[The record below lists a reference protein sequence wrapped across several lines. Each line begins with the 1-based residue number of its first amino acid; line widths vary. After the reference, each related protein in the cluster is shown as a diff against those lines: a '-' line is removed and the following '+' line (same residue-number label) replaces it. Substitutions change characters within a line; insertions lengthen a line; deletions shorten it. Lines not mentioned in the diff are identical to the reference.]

1 MRKRIVCLLLLI
13 IVCFG
18 GCSPSSTRSS
28 SFSILFIDVGQGDAA
43 LIECD
48 GHYMLIDGGDTTAGD
63 KVYSALEQKGI
74 QKLDI
79 LAISHLHRDHF
90 GGLTKAL
97 TYASSIGV
105 TISNSSDEK
114 TEAFRAFER
123 QLAINGSQITVPRKG
138 DKYRLESAEI
148 EVLDA
153 SASESNDSL
162 VLLITYQNTRFL
174 FTGDIEEDAQRR
186 ILQQYQNE
194 NDDPFKINVIKMPH
208 HGADVLVAF
217 VRTFMPEYAI
227 ISVGRGNIYGH
238 PYNNTLVMLD
248 QADTKVYRTDLNGDI
263 LVVSDG
269 KRVSVQ
275 PQK

>member
-1 MRKRIVCLLLLI
+1 M
-13 IVCFG
+13 
-18 GCSPSSTRSS
+18 
-28 SFSILFIDVGQGDAA
+28 
-43 LIECD
+43 
-48 GHYMLIDGGDTTAGD
+48 
-63 KVYSALEQKGI
+63 
-74 QKLDI
+74 
-79 LAISHLHRDHF
+79 
-90 GGLTKAL
+90 
-97 TYASSIGV
+97 
-105 TISNSSDEK
+105 
-114 TEAFRAFER
+114 
-123 QLAINGSQITVPRKG
+123 
-138 DKYRLESAEI
+138 
-148 EVLDA
+148 
-153 SASESNDSL
+153 
-162 VLLITYQNTRFL
+162 LLITYQNTRFL

>member
-1 MRKRIVCLLLLI
+1 MRKRIACLLLI
-13 IVCFG
+13 ILICIG
-18 GCSPSSTRSS
+18 GCSPSSAKNS

-63 KVYSALEQKGI
+63 KVYSVLEQKGI

-97 TYASSIGV
+97 TYASSIGI
-105 TISNSSDEK
+105 TISNSSDGK

-123 QLAINGSQITVPRKG
+123 QLSINGSQISVPRKG
-138 DKYRLESAEI
+138 EKYRLESAEI
-148 EVLDA
+148 EVLDT
-153 SASESNDSL
+153 SSSDDNDSL

-217 VRTFMPEYAI
+217 VRTFMPDYAI

-263 LVVSDG
+263 LVLSDG
-269 KRVSVQ
+269 KKVSVQ